1 MIIGG
6 DIVSIMDKTTNDI
19 EKRTLKI
26 DRSNK
31 ELPVLRY
38 ETKCRAKFS
47 FGAEQRVDL
56 TEEPITPA

>member
-1 MIIGG
+1 MS
-6 DIVSIMDKTTNDI
+6 VMEKNASEI

-31 ELPVLRY
+31 ELPVLKY

-56 TEEPITPA
+56 QEEPISP